1 MKPEKTQ
8 REKILDALEVQ
19 LNLMNEHNDFE
30 FDYGEAQFV
39 DDGFMDEL
47 DLQTIA
53 PGLLVIDGEE
63 NLQRHIGAA
72 YEQQLLSVEIVQVV
86 NSPEPRRR
94 VMAKLIQD
102 VVKMFR
108 AFIEVNNGTLI
119 GPSRLQNKMPVSLGN
134 RVWAL
139 FTTGEI
145 MYQHSDGDTY
155 VDAPQ

>member
-8 REKILDALEVQ
+8 REKILDALEVE
-19 LNLMNEHNDFE
+19 LNKMSEHNGFE
-30 FDYGEAQFV
+30 FDYGKAAFV
-39 DDGFMDEL
+39 DDGFFDEL
-47 DLQTIA
+47 DATTIA

-63 NLQRHIGAA
+63 NLQLHVGAA

-86 NSPEPRRR
+86 DSPEPRRR

-108 AFIEVNNGTLI
+108 AFIEENNGTLI

-139 FTTGEI
+139 FSTGEI